1 MRKVTILSCCVFLL
15 NGLIG
20 GATSAAP
27 EVSAG
32 RELTVGLTRVQ
43 MAALPTPN
51 PTMIWLVVS
60 SRPTFDQATAVAQS
74 FAATLGPALITRSR
88 NGSFAIV
95 TGTLFKDKAK
105 PNLQTLKGSV
115 AKNRLMAERTP
126 KIFSET
132 FNERF

>member
-1 MRKVTILSCCVFLL
+1 MAGEILVRKVTILSCCVFLL

-43 MAALPTPN
+43 MAALSTPN

-88 NGSFAIV
+88 NGPSLQELCSR
-95 TGTLFKDKAK
+95 TK
-105 PNLQTLKGSV
+105 PNPIY
-115 AKNRLMAERTP
+115 RL
-126 KIFSET
+126 
-132 FNERF
+132 